1 MDVLEGF
8 RLEMGRQ
15 VKHLLET
22 PRQVMPR
29 APVRG
34 KAVGNAVEKEGRDQ
48 SRGGLRVELMGNVCF
63 NHEFVFH

>member
-8 RLEMGRQ
+8 RLVMGRQ

-34 KAVGNAVEKEGRDQ
+34 KAVEKEGRDQ
-48 SRGGLRVELMGNVCF
+48 SRRDLRVELMGNVCF